1 MKLIKHLGQLAN
13 TTTRVAIIFHR
24 IPGRPDH
31 ALVTEVDSLPDRIK
45 DPLENILLTEGQ
57 QYDELYKIL
66 SRRLMPDNNKS
77 ILVELHERGYL
88 KPVPQKNIIFNVGR
102 GKTVSFD
109 KVLEELEKI
118 YASETSSLKSDTPVV
133 EYKTTPTNDIASVME
148 HEGVVIENTDTGE
161 TKMIVRES
169 HNIQPSHSAS
179 VSVNSFNDHMEK
191 LVLLIEKMNTVID
204 KMNVLLDKMNG
215 SDEKNNTNEE

>member
-13 TTTRVAIIFHR
+13 TTTRVVIVFHR

-66 SRRLMPDNNKS
+66 ARRLMPDNNKS

-88 KPVPQKNIIFNVGR
+88 KPVPQKNIVFNVGR

-109 KVLEELEKI
+109 EVLKELEKM
-118 YASETSSLKSDTPVV
+118 YASAEASSLKNGTSAI
-133 EYKTTPTNDIASVME
+133 TNDIASVMD
-148 HEGVVIENTDTGE
+148 HEGIIIENTDTNE
-161 TKMIVRES
+161 TKVIVKES
-169 HNIQPSHSAS
+169 HDVQQFRPSSAS
-179 VSVNSFNDHMEK
+179 VNLNSFNDHMEK
-191 LVLLIEKMNTVID
+191 LVLLVEKMNTAIE
-204 KMNVLLDKMNG
+204 KLNVFLDKMNKFHERNDTG
-215 SDEKNNTNEE
+215 NE